1 MFMLG
6 LFTESI
12 NEIILFNLWLAG
24 IVVAR
29 TNFHKKKYG
38 RKRPE
43 YNIKWKGISTYMDLK
58 RKKNI
63 FEKTQICS

>member
-29 TNFHKKKYG
+29 TNFHKK
-38 RKRPE
+38 
-43 YNIKWKGISTYMDLK
+43 NMA
-58 RKKNI
+58 
-63 FEKTQICS
+63 EKDQNTTLSGKVFQPTWI